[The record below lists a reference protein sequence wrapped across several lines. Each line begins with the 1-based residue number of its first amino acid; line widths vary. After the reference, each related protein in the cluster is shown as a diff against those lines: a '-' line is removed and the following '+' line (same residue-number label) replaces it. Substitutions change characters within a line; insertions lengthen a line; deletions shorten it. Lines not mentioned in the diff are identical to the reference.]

1 MNPKIFQLARFLIRE
16 GIKDVITGVKATIN
30 GEEISF
36 KSYAIEKGISIT
48 CFALEYFTGNVSNI
62 DNNFRDKLLSVV
74 KGECFNLAKRYGN
87 NYVANK
93 IVKNLIGKMS
103 DKIKD
108 YLITPLMDLIAFKG
122 ENNDKFIQFDIINDS
137 DVYRNEILKRTQIF
151 LDQTDNIIDFIGPLI
166 DTIYMIKSDSK
177 TEKFTKFLDF
187 ISTFDFKG
195 LCSISDKIHE
205 VIKSTE
211 INVEINNNLSYLV
224 KNANSNLSDEEIDEI
239 CKELIECGIVNKEGK
254 FNEKFVKINNF
265 KQSFEIKIDEK
276 YSKIEFN
283 NRKISKDLEIKLC
296 FILLKISENAL
307 NDKKKKIKDEIY

>member
-1 MNPKIFQLARFLIRE
+1 VLEQLFIKSKIFQLARFLIRE

-48 CFALEYFTGNVSNI
+48 CFALEYFTGNVTNI

-103 DKIKD
+103 DKIKE
-108 YLITPLMDLIAFKG
+108 YLITPLMDLITFKG

-137 DVYRNEILKRTQIF
+137 DVYRNEILKRTQII
-151 LDQTDNIIDFIGPLI
+151 LDQTDNIIEFIGPLM

-195 LCSISDKIHE
+195 LCSISDKIQE
-205 VIKSTE
+205 AIKSTE

-224 KNANSNLSDEEIDEI
+224 KCANSD
-239 CKELIECGIVNKEGK
+239 
-254 FNEKFVKINNF
+254 
-265 KQSFEIKIDEK
+265 
-276 YSKIEFN
+276 
-283 NRKISKDLEIKLC
+283 
-296 FILLKISENAL
+296 L
-307 NDKKKKIKDEIY
+307 NDE